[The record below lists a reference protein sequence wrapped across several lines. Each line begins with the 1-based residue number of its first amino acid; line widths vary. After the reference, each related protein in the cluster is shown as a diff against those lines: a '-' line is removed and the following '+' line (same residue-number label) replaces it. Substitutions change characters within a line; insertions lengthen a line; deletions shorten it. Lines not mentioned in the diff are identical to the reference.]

1 MTATQTT
8 GSAPPHEC
16 WPSSRAVLAV
26 LALNSTPADAAS
38 VTSGGRPGPVYVPR
52 VSCAYNNA
60 WGTLTL
66 TTAPPTAYSPNR
78 TTGWGNDRRL
88 VRYKVSVVNLNTGQ
102 TVASTGLSG
111 WAWSWDNAP
120 ARFSGY
126 TSLQVD
132 WRYQYSLRYQVNW
145 YNRYG
150 TRTGWAV
157 HRAETYNYFQGG
169 IGPFGT
175 MNVCMQANF

>member
-8 GSAPPHEC
+8 GIRASA
-16 WPSSRAVLAV
+16 RVLALIVAVLAV
-26 LALNSTPADAAS
+26 LSLNPAPADAAY

-52 VSCAYNNA
+52 VNCAYNSA

-66 TTAPPTAYSPNR
+66 TTAPPTAYSRNS
-78 TTGWGNDRRL
+78 TSGWGNDRRL

-111 WAWSWDNAP
+111 SAWSWDNYP
-120 ARFSGY
+120 AQFSGF

-169 IGPFGT
+169 IGPFGPLY
-175 MNVCMQANF
+175 VCMQANF